1 MASFFLCCCV
11 CPLGLKPAATGIVL
25 HHHEGAIHVEGTNY
39 LLWGINYPNGLFIF
53 ISLDHHCRISIIC
66 SALWYL
72 RWKINSSG
80 SKTRYGGSLGGGG
93 EMRKLASEAFKYQN
107 ITNRN
112 AKVTIVVFHLS
123 HRERVLN
130 ITTSTL
136 IKFSLPSF
144 PRNGSCHQHR
154 PQL

>member
-1 MASFFLCCCV
+1 MLLRLSPGIETCRHRYCFTPPGRSHPCWRHKLST
-11 CPLGLKPAATGIVL
+11 LGHKLPKWTIYLYQFRSSLPYL
-25 HHHEGAIHVEGTNY
+25 HHMLSLVVPQIKNKFIRIKNK
-39 LLWGINYPNGLFIF
+39 LWWQF
-53 ISLDHHCRISIIC
+53 
-66 SALWYL
+66 
-72 RWKINSSG
+72 RWRWGNK
-80 SKTRYGGSLGGGG
+80 
-93 EMRKLASEAFKYQN
+93 RKLASEAFKYQN